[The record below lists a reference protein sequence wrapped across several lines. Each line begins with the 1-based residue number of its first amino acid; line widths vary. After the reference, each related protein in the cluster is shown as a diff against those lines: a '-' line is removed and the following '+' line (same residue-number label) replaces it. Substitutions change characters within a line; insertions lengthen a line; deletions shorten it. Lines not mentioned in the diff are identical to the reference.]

1 MKNYLEERIDEVRN
15 EKEMWL
21 DKLEHNEQDEYL
33 KTEYLISYSV
43 LSTLLEIQER
53 LQNEEAR
60 WNWTIKKEK
69 YNII

>member
-1 MKNYLEERIDEVRN
+1 MSYKKGKCMKNYLEERIDEVRN

-60 WNWTIKKEK
+60 
-69 YNII
+69 